1 MDTTREVNW
10 NLFIGNLYKW
20 KYKEFLPLFVS
31 ANEQP
36 LPHKTQLLQWDLTCL
51 NHNILSFLRRTIGVW
66 YWFIVVDLLGYT
78 LSQLMTYYLYFSLLT
93 LSVFGSF
100 LNSMHPQFSLQGG
113 SISMDIKPWT
123 KDGRVSI
130 DRREFLWWWEDQMGS
145 GLRWWGLEGGMGQ
158 GYLLCFLVCC
168 IVAGFYETPLWCPLQ
183 WRMAALSGKSATSR
197 SLGSYQN

>member
-36 LPHKTQLLQWDLTCL
+36 PPHKTQLLQWDLTCL
-51 NHNILSFLRRTIGVW
+51 NHNILSFLRRTTGVW

-113 SISMDIKPWT
+113 SISMDIKIYT
-123 KDGRVSI
+123 
-130 DRREFLWWWEDQMGS
+130 
-145 GLRWWGLEGGMGQ
+145 
-158 GYLLCFLVCC
+158 
-168 IVAGFYETPLWCPLQ
+168 
-183 WRMAALSGKSATSR
+183 SATLGKQGPLTSTFGPPQDFPDSSVGKDSACKAGYIS
-197 SLGSYQN
+197 SLPG

>member
-31 ANEQP
+31 ANEQHP
-36 LPHKTQLLQWDLTCL
+36 PHKTQLLQWDLTCL
-51 NHNILSFLRRTIGVW
+51 NHNILSFLRRTTGVW

-113 SISMDIKPWT
+113 SISMDIKIYT
-123 KDGRVSI
+123 
-130 DRREFLWWWEDQMGS
+130 
-145 GLRWWGLEGGMGQ
+145 
-158 GYLLCFLVCC
+158 
-168 IVAGFYETPLWCPLQ
+168 
-183 WRMAALSGKSATSR
+183 SAT
-197 SLGSYQN
+197 LGKQGPLTSTFGPPQEFPDSSVGKDSDFRAVDISSIPG